1 MRDIQ
6 SQDLLSGAGPPFHHA
21 TCQYAMVGADPYHK
35 VILEAAAA
43 TKIPAVTFSMS
54 NPEADVL
61 VESVSELGMWGT
73 VLNVATPY
81 GVLAELQT
89 TLVGRHNIPNVLAAV
104 AVGIAITVDGQGVD
118 LKVRAPC
125 RIVHI

>member
-1 MRDIQ
+1 MRGSVFQ
-6 SQDLLSGAGPPFHHA
+6 HALCHHA
-21 TCQYAMVGADPYHK
+21 TFGADAYHK

-54 NPEADVL
+54 NPEADVF
-61 VESVSELGMWGT
+61 VDSVSELGMWGT

-81 GVLAELQT
+81 GVMAELQT

-104 AVGIAITVDGQGVD
+104 AVGIAITVDGKGVE
-118 LKVRAPC
+118 LKVRSPC
-125 RIVHI
+125 KIHTAFVWCSR